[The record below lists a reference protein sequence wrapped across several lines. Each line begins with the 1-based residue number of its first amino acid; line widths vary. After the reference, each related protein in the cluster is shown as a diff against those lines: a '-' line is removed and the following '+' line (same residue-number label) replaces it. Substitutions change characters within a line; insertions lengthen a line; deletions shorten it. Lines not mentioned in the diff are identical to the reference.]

1 MRILM
6 VTASLPYP
14 PASGGALRTYGILRG
29 LHEAGHKITLL
40 SFHDGEISPEA
51 TPLANYCQSIHTLPP
66 PQRTSKDRLR
76 DLLLSNEP
84 DIAKRLYS
92 DAFSWQLRAMLAEN
106 NYDLVQFEGIEIAP
120 YLPLIRQH
128 TQARL
133 CYDAFNAEAELQRI
147 IFHIDRKEMRRW
159 PAALYSR
166 MQVGRIAR
174 FEKQLCQ
181 TADLVL
187 AVSQEDAAILQTMS
201 NGKPL
206 HIVPNGIFTEQ
217 YTETTSSVTLGEYAI
232 VFTGKMD
239 YRPNVDAMLWFT
251 EEILPLIRNKV
262 PQATLTIVGQKPHP
276 RLSALQKQKHITITG
291 WVESVKPYLKAAKV
305 YVAPLR
311 MGSGTRLKILEA
323 MASECAVVATSTA
336 AAGLNAE
343 LKSALVLADRAQDV
357 AQSTVRLLQNPE
369 HRQTLG
375 RNAQIAVRKHY
386 DWSALI
392 PRLIAAYK
400 DIGLE

>member
-1 MRILM
+1 
-6 VTASLPYP
+6 
-14 PASGGALRTYGILRG
+14 
-29 LHEAGHKITLL
+29 
-40 SFHDGEISPEA
+40 
-51 TPLANYCQSIHTLPP
+51 
-66 PQRTSKDRLR
+66 
-76 DLLLSNEP
+76 
-84 DIAKRLYS
+84 
-92 DAFSWQLRAMLAEN
+92 
-106 NYDLVQFEGIEIAP
+106 
-120 YLPLIRQH
+120 
-128 TQARL
+128 
-133 CYDAFNAEAELQRI
+133 
-147 IFHIDRKEMRRW
+147 
-159 PAALYSR
+159 
-166 MQVGRIAR
+166 IAR